1 MKQLSAVGRLGKPE
15 EIANLVSFL
24 ISKESSFITGALFLF
39 HILSLLIL
47 DLGQTISIDG
57 GIWFD

>member
-1 MKQLSAVGRLGKPE
+1 MKHQSVLGRLGQPE

-24 ISKESSFITGALFLF
+24 TSDESSFITGALFLF

-57 GIWFD
+57 GVWFD